1 MNKRFSNVNKRLS
14 VQVINK
20 NKSALRMSSNKIIS
34 KNNKEKRH
42 SSIFS
47 TEGLNAIALKYNFLK
62 LDNKSLNTEEQ
73 MINSKSKSNKSRN
86 KNDSNSSTSLTKLRE
101 LNNNM
106 DMILTG
112 MKDNL
117 QNITINS
124 EKKIINAEKFIN
136 QFNKKND
143 KNYLLY
149 DINSNDSEKD
159 NNESSSIGFS
169 FLSISNFSFS
179 IINKYLIYDNKLS
192 EEQKIKLKYIFDDK
206 DFNSKSDIKLD
217 EIIQHLYNYKNKYD
231 NIKNSNKTKYN
242 DNYINEFSKKFFE
255 VKKYEYE
262 NSIIKDEINFL
273 KESLTKSLYNGE
285 MLLDRIYDKLN
296 QFDFKIQNNI
306 DDISDDILK
315 KD

>member
-117 QNITINS
+117 QNIKINS

-136 QFNKKND
+136 
-143 KNYLLY
+143 
-149 DINSNDSEKD
+149 
-159 NNESSSIGFS
+159 
-169 FLSISNFSFS
+169 SISPS
-179 IINKYLIYDNKLS
+179 I
-192 EEQKIKLKYIFDDK
+192 
-206 DFNSKSDIKLD
+206 
-217 EIIQHLYNYKNKYD
+217 
-231 NIKNSNKTKYN
+231 
-242 DNYINEFSKKFFE
+242 
-255 VKKYEYE
+255 
-262 NSIIKDEINFL
+262 
-273 KESLTKSLYNGE
+273 
-285 MLLDRIYDKLN
+285 
-296 QFDFKIQNNI
+296 
-306 DDISDDILK
+306 
-315 KD
+315 